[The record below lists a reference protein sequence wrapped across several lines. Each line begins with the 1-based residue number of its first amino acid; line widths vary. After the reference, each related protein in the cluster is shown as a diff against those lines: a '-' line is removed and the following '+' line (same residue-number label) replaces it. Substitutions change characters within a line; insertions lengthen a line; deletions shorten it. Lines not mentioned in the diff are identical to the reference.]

1 MYRAKNVQ
9 KSAINFA
16 AVAEQEKNNYSWQ
29 WLGGRGLVPGDLL
42 SPGRLRLLI
51 IRRCPGTCGQT
62 EDQLRVIVTPG
73 TPCTRVG
80 GDTR

>member
-9 KSAINFA
+9 KSPINFA

-29 WLGGRGLVPGDLL
+29 WLGGRGLVSRDLL

-51 IRRCPGTCGQT
+51 IRRCRGTCGQAG
-62 EDQLRVIVTPG
+62 DLLRVIVTRG
-73 TPCTRVG
+73 QWGHLVLV
-80 GDTR
+80 

>member
-29 WLGGRGLVPGDLL
+29 WLGGRGLVSRDLL

-51 IRRCPGTCGQT
+51 IRRCPGTCGQARH
-62 EDQLRVIVTPG
+62 QLRVIVTRG
-73 TPCTRVG
+73 QWGHLVLV
-80 GDTR
+80 